1 MDQDMNQ
8 NVEETKNNTSS
19 KNYND
24 DLKWDDDGRHFAK
37 MLGIGL
43 LIFLGAYCAF
53 YTVADWHMKHI
64 FNPFGNIS
72 ADINRAIV
80 TDMRQMDK
88 FISNENQKVA
98 HVIHLEESDN
108 EYKIMID
115 LRAFDNN
122 KNNIQVKH
130 NGNLLTIKGRS
141 ITKRHHNQQISE
153 FQQSYMFENNVNLR
167 EMTKEVEGN
176 YMVIKIPVKN
186 KD

>member
-1 MDQDMNQ
+1 
-8 NVEETKNNTSS
+8 
-19 KNYND
+19 
-24 DLKWDDDGRHFAK
+24 